1 VTGNFE
7 DEFIAKR
14 RAQLELWLNR
24 MSMHPVIGQS
34 EVFVHFLQC
43 DDASNKWK
51 MGKRKAEKDDY
62 RGAQWFCTLTVPGVS
77 IDTSTNI
84 KERVEKFSKAAVS
97 LDNSVKNVTSTL
109 DKLSSLHS
117 SAYKKELANFGKCLE
132 QLGMSLNADPLDAP
146 NNKQLSTAFL
156 TVGNVYT
163 EIGHVYGE
171 QSKLDI
177 GPLLDNLSLY
187 RGIIQQ
193 MPDVVQFEKNAIQT
207 YEEFQT
213 KPEKLE
219 GHKLMEVAPRLELIN
234 HVTFAEINLF
244 NKEKVDD
251 LNIYMRKFLQ
261 QQISFYSEI
270 TDRLK
275 RALSSFEQ
283 IPTSSSSSPTYNNQ
297 SIRK

>member
-7 DEFIAKR
+7 DDFIAKR

-24 MSMHPVIGQS
+24 MAAHPVIGQS

-43 DDASNKWK
+43 DDNSSKWK

-84 KERVEKFSKAAVS
+84 KERVDKFSKAAS
-97 LDNSVKNVTSTL
+97 ALDNSVKNVTYTL

-117 SAYKKELANFGKCLE
+117 SAYKKELVNLGKSLE
-132 QLGMSLNADPLDAP
+132 QLGTTLNADPLDAP

-177 GPLLDNLSLY
+177 TPLLDNLSLY

-207 YEEFQT
+207 YEEFQA

-219 GHKLMEVAPRLELIN
+219 GHKLMEVAPRLELIH

-244 NKEKVDD
+244 NKDKVDD
-251 LNIYMRKFLQ
+251 LNLYMRKFLQ

-275 RALSSFEQ
+275 RALTSFEQ
-283 IPTSSSSSPTYNNQ
+283 VPTSATSSPTYNQ
-297 SIRK
+297 SIRR